1 MIDGQW
7 TAMDLFL
14 IFFALAALWL
24 VQLWLTWNQAKRFMD
39 DVRRLRQKG
48 TVAIGVGGR
57 RYRGGRAYVA
67 LATKGAPT
75 VVDALVLSG
84 LTVRARSK
92 ELPDLIG
99 ADLQEL
105 AAGGAPAH
113 LRQKIRDAAA
123 QAAGTLLADAA
134 KSAES
139 TEGKE
144 G

>member
-1 MIDGQW
+1 MTDGQW
-7 TAMDLFL
+7 TATDLFL

-24 VQLWLTWNQAKRFMD
+24 VQLWLTWGQAKRFMG
-39 DVRRLRQKG
+39 DVRRLRQLG
-48 TVAIGVGGR
+48 TVAIGMGGR
-57 RYRGGRAYVA
+57 RYRGGRAFVA
-67 LATKGAPT
+67 LATKGDGT

-84 LTVRARSK
+84 LTVRARAK

-134 KSAES
+134 RPAES
-139 TEGKE
+139 TDGKE